1 MKTKKKLIKI
11 VSFMRCQRRR
21 YEVSFSKFFLNNFQE
36 MRNHAETNG
45 FISLCGKM
53 FSSLLGDD
61 FTLTIN
67 DLNKF

>member
-1 MKTKKKLIKI
+1 
-11 VSFMRCQRRR
+11 
-21 YEVSFSKFFLNNFQE
+21 

-45 FISLCGKM
+45 FIGLCDKM
-53 FSSLLGDD
+53 FSSSLGDD